1 MVWLKSAFFT
11 VVFFIISTLLP
22 TCFGCGSKFFC
33 LSSTLITPRSV
44 VWFAFFII
52 IYSHRSHT
60 ATTERSFAMFHT
72 GIYFYEPFSLP
83 FGYLRIALISGN
95 LNKYWYQ
102 IHHNRC
108 RILIKILYED
118 KHYGFSISRCRSYR
132 NQ

>member
-1 MVWLKSAFFT
+1 MVGFEATFLTVAFFT
-11 VVFFIISTLLP
+11 IATLLP
-22 TCFGCGSKFFC
+22 ICFGCGSKFFC

-52 IYSHRSHT
+52 IYRHWSHT

-83 FGYLRIALISGN
+83 FGHLRTACISGN

-108 RILIKILYED
+108 RILIKILYEEKD
-118 KHYGFSISRCRSYR
+118 YGFSISRCRSYR